1 MSLHRRTLMLT
12 LAACLATGSALAQM
26 TPAQPKVKLH
36 TTLGD
41 IVVQLETA
49 KAPVTVK
56 NFLQYVTDK
65 HYDGTIFHRV
75 IDGFMI
81 QGGGMTASLQEKPT
95 RAPIQLEADNGLK
108 NVHYSIAMARKPD
121 PNSATAQFFINVK
134 DNTNLDAPRPDGHGY
149 AVFGQVVQGR
159 EVVDKIRA
167 VPTGRRGMYDN
178 VPLAPVEIISA
189 TLL

>member
-1 MSLHRRTLMLT
+1 MPLPRRTLMLS
-12 LAACLATGSALAQM
+12 LAVCLVTGSALAQM
-26 TPAQPKVKLH
+26 TPAHPQVRLH

-41 IVVQLETA
+41 IVVELETA

-56 NFLQYVTDK
+56 NFLQYVNDK

-75 IDGFMI
+75 IGNFMI
-81 QGGGMTASLQEKPT
+81 QGGGMTASLKEKPT
-95 RAPIQLEADNGLK
+95 RAPIQLEAGNGLK
-108 NVHYSIAMARKPD
+108 NVRYSIAMARKPD

-134 DNTNLDAPRPDGHGY
+134 DNANLDAPRPDGYGY
-149 AVFGQVVQGR
+149 TVFGQVVQGQ
-159 EVVDKIRA
+159 EVVEKIRV
-167 VPTGRRGMYDN
+167 VPTGRRGFYDD